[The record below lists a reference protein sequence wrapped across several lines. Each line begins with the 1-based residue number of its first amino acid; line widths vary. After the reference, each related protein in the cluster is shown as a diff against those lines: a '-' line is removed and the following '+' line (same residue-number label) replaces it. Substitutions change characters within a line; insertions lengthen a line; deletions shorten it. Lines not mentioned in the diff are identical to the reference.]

1 MPPHGIAHRPAVA
14 GSRGVVTSAHF
25 LASMAGAEMLCQGG
39 NAMDAAVATA
49 AALNVVEPYMSGLA
63 GCGVMLIS
71 STRRRERV
79 VLDYTGFTPQ
89 AADPAR
95 CTLDELKVGPKS
107 VVTPGNLGGW
117 LAALA
122 RFGSMERHR
131 VLAPAIRL
139 AEEGF
144 PLSRKNCEFVAKGE
158 AQLAGSEEA
167 RRIVLGAGPLRPGR
181 QLVQADLG
189 RTLRQIA
196 EGGAE
201 VLYGGPLGRA
211 IARAVQARAGWL
223 DEADLAACRPAWQT
237 PIAGRFRGVELL
249 VPPPPASSW
258 QILQTLHVLEGIDLK
273 ALGHNSAQYL
283 HLFVEAVKLASADRV
298 AYAHPGKPS
307 EVPVAGL
314 LSSGY
319 AASQRERLDWV
330 HAAVSGG
337 ERFSPDRLRG
347 EVLPGHPADFSK
359 EQTTHFAAA
368 DPEMVVSVTQSL
380 GSPFGSGFVAPG
392 TGVFLNNF
400 LYWTDLVPAS
410 PNYLRA
416 GDVIELMLSPTQGF
430 RDGQCVLSIGTPGS
444 FGILQTTPQMILNH
458 LEFGLDIQEA
468 IEAPRVRVYRDR
480 LLDVEARMP
489 EGLRASLAAR
499 GHQVNVLDEHGGW
512 SWVVG
517 GAHGI
522 ARDPDSGALTGG
534 ADPRRDGVAI
544 AV

>member
-25 LASMAGAEMLCQGG
+25 LASMAGAEMLAQGG

-71 STRRRERV
+71 SARRRERV
-79 VLDYTGFTPQ
+79 VLDYTGVTPQ

-107 VVTPGNLGGW
+107 IVTPGNLGGW

-122 RFGSMERHR
+122 RFGTMERQR

-144 PLSRKNCEFVAKGE
+144 PLSRKNCEFAAKGE

-167 RRIVLGAGPLRPGR
+167 RRIVLGGGPLRPGR
-181 QLVQADLG
+181 RFVQADLG
-189 RTLRQIA
+189 CTLRLIA

-201 VLYGGPLGRA
+201 VLYGGPLGQA
-211 IARAVQARAGWL
+211 IARAVQAHGGWL

-237 PIAGRFRGVELL
+237 PIAGTFRGVELL

-258 QILQTLHVLEGIDLK
+258 QILQTLHILEGIDLK

-307 EVPVAGL
+307 DVPVAGL
-314 LSSGY
+314 LSAQY
-319 AASQRERLDWV
+319 AASQRERMDWV

-337 ERFSPDRLRG
+337 ERFSSERLRG
-347 EVLPGHPADFSK
+347 EVLPGHPADFMK

-392 TGVFLNNF
+392 TGVFLDNF
-400 LYWTDLVPAS
+400 LYWTDLDPAS

-430 RDGQCVLSIGTPGS
+430 RDGECVLSIGTPGS
-444 FGILQTTPQMILNH
+444 FGILQTTPQMILSH

-480 LLDVEARMP
+480 LLDVEARFA
-489 EGLRASLAAR
+489 EGLRGSLAAR

-534 ADPRRDGVAI
+534 ADPRRDGLAI